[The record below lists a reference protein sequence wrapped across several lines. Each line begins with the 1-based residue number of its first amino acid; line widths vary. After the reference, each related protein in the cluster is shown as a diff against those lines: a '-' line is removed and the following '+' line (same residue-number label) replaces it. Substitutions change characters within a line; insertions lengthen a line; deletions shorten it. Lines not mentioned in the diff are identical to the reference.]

1 MLHFR
6 FRYNTIFEKPL
17 KWLYL
22 HWLYIYQIKHNWHYP
37 SKRNVNNTRLQ
48 IKRKEKQTSTHKH
61 VRIHV
66 NGGREAPKNT
76 YVILMYCSGSS
87 IYTTTSH
94 KLRTNVW
101 SWEMEETGKLKW
113 RGERGVGG
121 ERCGWKEL
129 WVKRTES
136 GESLCGE
143 SCGWKELWVKR
154 AVVGESWE
162 WRELR
167 VERAVGGESW
177 EQRELYVER
186 AVDENSW
193 EWRELWV
200 ERTVSGESCGW
211 KKSCEWRELK
221 PTAGDGLGEVALG
234 PVYVG
239 GKTACYKFLLQ
250 IGQSLCP
257 WTYWRGECTRIYVSL
272 YPLFIR
278 NL

>member
-48 IKRKEKQTSTHKH
+48 IKRKEKQKKQTSTHKH

-129 WVKRTES
+129 WVKRTKS
-136 GESLCGE
+136 GESLFGE
-143 SCGWKELWVKR
+143 SCR
-154 AVVGESWE
+154 
-162 WRELR
+162 WRELWMKKR
-167 VERAVGGESW
+167 TVGGESW
-177 EQRELYVER
+177 EQRELYMEK

-193 EWRELWV
+193 EWRVLYV
-200 ERTVSGESCGW
+200 ERAVDEKRAVSGENWSRRPGM
-211 KKSCEWRELK
+211 
-221 PTAGDGLGEVALG
+221 G
-234 PVYVG
+234 
-239 GKTACYKFLLQ
+239 
-250 IGQSLCP
+250 
-257 WTYWRGECTRIYVSL
+257 
-272 YPLFIR
+272 
-278 NL
+278 

>member
-48 IKRKEKQTSTHKH
+48 IKRKEKQKKQTSTHKH

-162 WRELR
+162 
-167 VERAVGGESW
+167 S
-177 EQRELYVER
+177 
-186 AVDENSW
+186 
-193 EWRELWV
+193 RELWV
-200 ERTVSGESCGW
+200 ERAESREGCMWRELWMKIAESGESCG
-211 KKSCEWRELK
+211 
-221 PTAGDGLGEVALG
+221 
-234 PVYVG
+234 
-239 GKTACYKFLLQ
+239 
-250 IGQSLCP
+250 
-257 WTYWRGECTRIYVSL
+257 
-272 YPLFIR
+272 
-278 NL
+278 

>member
-22 HWLYIYQIKHNWHYP
+22 HWLYIYQIKQNWHYP

-48 IKRKEKQTSTHKH
+48 IKREEKQKKQTSTHKH

-113 RGERGVGG
+113 RGERGLGG

-129 WVKRTES
+129 WVKRTKS
-136 GESLCGE
+136 GESLFGE
-143 SCGWKELWVKR
+143 SCR
-154 AVVGESWE
+154 
-162 WRELR
+162 WRELS
-167 VERAVGGESW
+167 GESCM
-177 EQRELYVER
+177 
-186 AVDENSW
+186 
-193 EWRELWV
+193 WRELWMKIA
-200 ERTVSGESCGW
+200 ESGESCGW

-239 GKTACYKFLLQ
+239 GKTTCYKFLLQ
-250 IGQSLCP
+250 IGQSFCP
-257 WTYWRGECTRIYVSL
+257 WTYWRGECTKIYVSL